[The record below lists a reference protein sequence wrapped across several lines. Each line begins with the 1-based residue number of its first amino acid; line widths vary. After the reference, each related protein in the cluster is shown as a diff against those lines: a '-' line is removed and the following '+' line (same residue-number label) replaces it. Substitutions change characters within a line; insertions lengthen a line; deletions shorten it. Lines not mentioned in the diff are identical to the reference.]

1 MKVTAKVAGYEIR
14 DVIRSRWL
22 IGYTL
27 FFLVITD
34 ALFRFHRHNLLLHE
48 MIENNYLFPRAVD
61 IEGKLL
67 RV

>member
-27 FFLVITD
+27 FFLVIPMRSSD
-34 ALFRFHRHNLLLHE
+34 S
-48 MIENNYLFPRAVD
+48 AVAV
-61 IEGKLL
+61 
-67 RV
+67 RRRCSVS